1 MNKTKKK
8 NRKKVDT
15 VKSVNN
21 SIRTSVRKLNPILK
35 SIVGKKVD
43 VAMRDLQFSAKRI
56 SKDIRKTIGSA
67 VANAENNFQYDI
79 DNLIVKEAYC
89 GKKIVMKRFR
99 PRAKGR
105 AAPILKP
112 YSSVTIILS
121 EAKQMESHGQKVNP
135 VGFRLGVNSGW
146 DSVWYAKKKDFGNYL
161 IEDFKI
167 REYIKKNVINS
178 GVAKVMIERTSN
190 KCYVTIYTSRPGF
203 VIGKKGSDIDKIKNN
218 LSKFTKNEV
227 TLNIKEVKKP
237 ETNAYLVA
245 ENIAQQL
252 VKRISYRR
260 AMKRAMQSC
269 IRLGA
274 KGIKVSISGRLGG
287 NEIARTEWLRDGS
300 IPSHTLRADIDYAEA
315 EALTT
320 YGIIGIKV
328 WIYKGEVF
336 AKEFSQ
342 ETNKVTPKEAKE

>member
-43 VAMRDLQFSAKRI
+43 VAMRDLQFSTKRV

-112 YSSVTIILS
+112 WSTVTIILS
-121 EAKQMESHGQKVNP
+121 EVKQMESHG
-135 VGFRLGVNSGW
+135 
-146 DSVWYAKKKDFGNYL
+146 
-161 IEDFKI
+161 
-167 REYIKKNVINS
+167 
-178 GVAKVMIERTSN
+178 
-190 KCYVTIYTSRPGF
+190 
-203 VIGKKGSDIDKIKNN
+203 
-218 LSKFTKNEV
+218 TK
-227 TLNIKEVKKP
+227 
-237 ETNAYLVA
+237 
-245 ENIAQQL
+245 
-252 VKRISYRR
+252 S
-260 AMKRAMQSC
+260 
-269 IRLGA
+269 
-274 KGIKVSISGRLGG
+274 
-287 NEIARTEWLRDGS
+287 
-300 IPSHTLRADIDYAEA
+300 
-315 EALTT
+315 
-320 YGIIGIKV
+320 
-328 WIYKGEVF
+328 
-336 AKEFSQ
+336 
-342 ETNKVTPKEAKE
+342 